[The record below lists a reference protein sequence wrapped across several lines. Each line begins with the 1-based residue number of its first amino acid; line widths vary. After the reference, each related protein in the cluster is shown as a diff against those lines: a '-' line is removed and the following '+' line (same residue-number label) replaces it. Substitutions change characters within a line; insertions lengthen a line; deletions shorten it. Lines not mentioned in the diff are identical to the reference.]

1 MNDLYFAVDSGSLC
15 KGLFQAWVVDRM
27 LPQQL
32 SLSTQVLTI
41 PDAEQD

>member
-27 LPQQL
+27 LR
-32 SLSTQVLTI
+32 LSTQVLTI